1 MIKIKFK
8 FKLKMECKMQK
19 IEHLFLV
26 SGESKEEAISKVKHF
41 LKSYELVRYDQFEIK
56 DVLNGI
62 YEGFLKNLE
71 EALQKNQQIL
81 EGFIKELIEA
91 GFAKTENFKNLPQGY
106 LSKLFHTIAH
116 FLDGFFGIDS
126 YFYNL
131 VEDSHFL
138 SFSIQED
145 LKKQPEKYFLILV
158 YGYTLEPL
166 QKFEWLNPQRFLRF

>member
-1 MIKIKFK
+1 
-8 FKLKMECKMQK
+8 MQK
-19 IEHLFLV
+19 VEHLFLV

-41 LKSYELVRYDQFEIK
+41 FKSYELVRYDQFEIK
-56 DVLNGI
+56 DVLSGLH
-62 YEGFLKNLE
+62 EEFFENLE
-71 EALQKNQQIL
+71 GALHKNQQIL

-91 GFAKTENFKNLPQGY
+91 GFVKTENFKNLPQGY

-138 SFSIQED
+138 SFSTRED
-145 LKKQPEKYFLILV
+145 LKKQPEKYFLILI
-158 YGYTLEPL
+158 YGYTLEPSP
-166 QKFEWLNPQRFLRF
+166 KFEWLNPQRLLKF